1 MSNFD
6 RGRNME
12 QLIKLLIELELQE
25 LGLNS
30 DILIQAIESTTDEA

>member
-1 MSNFD
+1 
-6 RGRNME
+6 ME